1 MIKPL
6 GERIVVEI
14 QEKAAKTE
22 SGLFL
27 PDTAKE
33 KPQEG
38 IVLAVGGGK
47 VLESGAV
54 APMEIKVGDRVL
66 FAKYTGNEVKIDDKN
81 LLIIRQADILG
92 ILD

>member
-6 GERIVVEI
+6 GERIVVEV
-14 QEKAAKTE
+14 QEKASKTE

-92 ILD
+92 IIE

>member
-6 GERIVVEI
+6 GERIVVEV

-81 LLIIRQADILG
+81 LLIIRQSDILG
-92 ILD
+92 ILE

>member
-6 GERIVVEI
+6 GERIVVEVE
-14 QEKAAKTE
+14 EKAAKTE

-92 ILD
+92 ILE

>member
-1 MIKPL
+1 MSKPL
-6 GERIVVEI
+6 GERIVVEV

-92 ILD
+92 ILE

>member
-6 GERIVVEI
+6 GERIVVEV

-92 ILD
+92 ILE